1 MVPVRTPSRNDH
13 PMKSDKDDPEGKVL
27 ASNRRALHEFH
38 VDERHEAGVVLL
50 GTEVKSLRTGRA
62 SLQDAFARVD
72 RGEVFLLNCH
82 IPPYSHGGYAN
93 HDPTRTR
100 KLLLHRAEITRLA
113 ERTRSGGVTIIP
125 LRLYLQNGR
134 VKVTLALARA
144 KKLWDKREDAKRR
157 DLDREARAAAG
168 GRRAVSR
175 GGGED

>member
-1 MVPVRTPSRNDH
+1 
-13 PMKSDKDDPEGKVL
+13 MKSDKDNPDDKVL

-50 GTEVKSLRTGRA
+50 GTEVKSLRTGKA

-100 KLLLHRAEITRLA
+100 KLLLHKAEIHRLA
-113 ERTRSGGVTIIP
+113 GKAQEKGLTLVPTKM
-125 LRLYLQNGR
+125 YFKNGR
-134 VKVTLALARA
+134 VKVELAIAKG
-144 KKLWDKREDAKRR
+144 KKLYDKRETERR
-157 DLDREARAAAG
+157 READREARAMLKE
-168 GRRAVSR
+168 RSR
-175 GGGED
+175 